1 LKEERLPDEELN
13 TGAPPGGRPRILLV
27 DDHRA
32 NLVALEAILAPLGAE
47 LIQASTSRNAL
58 RAVLSH
64 DFAVILLDVQLPE
77 MDGFELAAV
86 IKTRERSRRTPI
98 IFLTAIHSEPS
109 KIFLGYAQ
117 GAVDY
122 LLKPF
127 DPEILRSK
135 VSVFVE
141 LWKQREQ
148 IKEQQE
154 RIHAQERAEQERKSD
169 LRYRMLTDSMPGC
182 IWAATPD
189 GQIYYANRRWLEYSG
204 RQATPEGFGFF
215 GALPPEDEARVR
227 AEWLAAIRDRK
238 RIELE
243 VRLHGSDGA
252 YRWHLLRTEPELDE
266 TGAPVNWIASA
277 FEVDT
282 QKRMEEERQQLLAR
296 EQAARAAAEVA
307 NRAKD
312 DFLATVSHELRTPL
326 TAILGWTRM
335 LRTGAVVEAAI
346 PRALETVERNAR
358 VQAQLI
364 EDILD
369 VSRIVSGKMRVE
381 IRRLDLR
388 LAVQAAVEAA
398 GPGAQA
404 KGVELVP
411 DICDG
416 LIECFADPG
425 RLQQICWN
433 LIANAIKFT
442 PRGGRVTAQL
452 SREGSGE
459 DARGVVSIA
468 DTGAGISSAFLPH
481 VFERFRQED
490 SSMTRSQGGLGL
502 GLAIVRHLVELH
514 GGRVEAFSDGEGRG
528 ARFVVRLPL
537 AQPTTVEV
545 PALLPEMRPL
555 SLSGLKVLVVD
566 DEPDALDLVVQL
578 LRTAGAQVCTA
589 ADANQ
594 AVDAL
599 LLEVPD
605 VLLSDVGLP
614 REDGYALLRRVRAL
628 DSLGANSVPAVALT
642 EFGTAEDGRLAAE
655 AGYQR
660 HLPKLIEPAVLVAV
674 IRELAGRIDELQER
688 RARAARQ
695 QQPTAATR

>member
-1 LKEERLPDEELN
+1 MPHEKVT
-13 TGAPPGGRPRILLV
+13 TGAVRAGRARILLV
-27 DDHRA
+27 DDHPA
-32 NLVALEAILAPLGAE
+32 NLIALEAILAPLGAE
-47 LIQASTSRNAL
+47 LVAATTSREAL
-58 RAVLSH
+58 RAVLRGE
-64 DFAVILLDVQLPE
+64 FAVILLDVQMPE

-148 IKEQQE
+148 IKEQQA
-154 RIHAQERAEQERKSD
+154 RIHAQDREEQERKSE
-169 LRYRMLTDSMPGC
+169 LRYRTLTDSMPGC

-189 GQIYYANRRWLEYSG
+189 GRIYYANRRWLEYSG
-204 RQATPEGFGFF
+204 REATPEGFGFF

-227 AEWLAAIRDRK
+227 AKWLAAIQDHK
-238 RIELE
+238 RLELE
-243 VRLHGSDGA
+243 VRLRGSEGD
-252 YRWHLLRTEPELDE
+252 YRWHLLRTEPELDK
-266 TGAPVNWIASA
+266 TGASVNWIASA
-277 FEVDT
+277 FEIDT
-282 QKRMEEERQQLLAR
+282 QKRMEEERAQLLAR
-296 EQAARAAAEVA
+296 EQAARRAAEVA

-335 LRTGAVVEAAI
+335 LRTGAVVEAAV

-388 LAVQAAVEAA
+388 SAVQAAVDAA
-398 GPGAQA
+398 GPAAQA
-404 KGVELVP
+404 KGVELVA

-416 LIECFADPG
+416 VVECFADPG
-425 RLQQICWN
+425 RLQQICSN
-433 LIANAIKFT
+433 LLANAIKFT
-442 PRGGRVTAQL
+442 PRGGLVTAQL
-452 SREGSGE
+452 RREGSG
-459 DARGVVSIA
+459 DGASGTISIV
-468 DTGAGISSAFLPH
+468 DTGAGISPNFLPH

-514 GGRVEAFSDGEGRG
+514 GGRVEAFSEGEGRG
-528 ARFVVRLPL
+528 ARFVVWLPL
-537 AQPTTVEV
+537 AQPATVDM
-545 PALLPEMRPL
+545 PALVAAGAETRP
-555 SLSGLKVLVVD
+555 SLAGLKVLVVD
-566 DEPDALDLVVQL
+566 DEPGALEEIVRF
-578 LRTAGAQVCTA
+578 LRVAGAQVCTA
-589 ADANQ
+589 TDANH

-605 VLLSDVGLP
+605 VLLSDIGLP
-614 REDGYALLRRVRAL
+614 REDGYALLRRVRTL
-628 DSLGANSVPAVALT
+628 DSPGASSVPAVALSA
-642 EFGTAEDGRLAAE
+642 FGTVEDGRLAAE

-660 HLPKLIEPAVLVAV
+660 HLAKPVELAALVAV
-674 IRELAGRIDELQER
+674 VRELAGRVDELQER

-695 QQPTAATR
+695 QQATAALR